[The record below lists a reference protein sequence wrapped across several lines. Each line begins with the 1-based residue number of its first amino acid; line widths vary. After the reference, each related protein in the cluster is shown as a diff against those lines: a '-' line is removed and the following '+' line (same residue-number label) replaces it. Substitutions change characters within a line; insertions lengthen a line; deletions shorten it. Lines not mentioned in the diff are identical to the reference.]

1 MKASGTSR
9 RHTGRRL
16 RQVAP
21 WLGVPAALV
30 ALLGVGADHLVAQ
43 QGRAQGAGPG
53 AAEGAAPA
61 GRAQQ
66 ASPAP
71 DPEVS
76 AQTPTF
82 RGGINFVRVD
92 VIVSDRNARPVTDLT
107 QADFEVLEDGKPQ
120 AIEQFRLI
128 KVDGNLA
135 PTESVPRQIRNRADE
150 ETEALRDDVRVFA
163 ILLDDYHVRRSN
175 SISVQEP
182 LIRFIQTQ
190 LRPNDLVTIML
201 PLTPVTDLAFTRDHQ
216 AIINTI
222 QRFEGRKFDY
232 RPMNQYEQ
240 QYSRYPTETVERIR
254 NDVVMGALRGLAV
267 RLGSLREGRKSVIFV
282 SEGLTA
288 MLPPQMRRADASQP
302 ENPIQ
307 TRMAAGSQDSS
318 SQITAEWFGQSD
330 VFTRM
335 REVIDL
341 ANRNNASIYSLDPR
355 GLAPFEYDLGDVGG
369 GTMSFATDRRAMQMT
384 QDTLRSLSEETDGRA
399 IVNRNSLGEGLAQII
414 RDSSYYYLIGYST
427 QAATDGKFHKIAV
440 NVKRRGVDVR
450 ARRGYFAATVADT
463 VRASTPAPTIG
474 RPVEAA
480 LATIAPSVQAGKY
493 VRTWLGTERGANGK
507 TRVTLVWEPLAQ
519 GASARREEAGRMLVL
534 AAGMKGD
541 LLFRGR
547 TPDAAATV
555 GGSAGQAGSN
565 GGTNGRGTNGSAG
578 SVTAATSHRLVFELP
593 PGQTELRLSV
603 EGATG
608 GTLDQEIKT
617 LDVPDLSAPQA
628 ALSTPRVHR
637 ARNAREV
644 QALAADASATPTAGR
659 EFSRTERLLIRF
671 DVYGAGTEAPVP
683 SATLLNR
690 TGQKISDVPVVPAT
704 AGGTHQIDLG
714 LNTIPAG
721 EYLVEVRVKGQAADE
736 ASVLV
741 PFRVG
746 A

>member
-1 MKASGTSR
+1 MASGTSR
-9 RHTGRRL
+9 RDTGRRL
-16 RQVAP
+16 RRVAS
-21 WLGVPAALV
+21 WIGVPV
-30 ALLGVGADHLVAQ
+30 ALAAMLAIDASRLAAQ
-43 QGRAQGAGPG
+43 QGRAQGAGSG
-53 AAEGAAPA
+53 AAQGAPPA
-61 GRAQQ
+61 GRAQG
-66 ASPAP
+66 AAPAT

-107 QADFEVLEDGKPQ
+107 QADFEVLEDGKAQ

-135 PTESVPRQIRNRADE
+135 PTESAPRQIRNRADE

-163 ILLDDYHVRRSN
+163 FLLDDYHVRRSN

-190 LRPNDLVTIML
+190 LRPNDLVTIMM
-201 PLTPVTDLAFTRDHQ
+201 PLTPVSDLSFTRDHQ
-216 AIINTI
+216 SIINAI

-240 QYSRYPTETVERIR
+240 QYARYPTETVERIR

-307 TRMAAGSQDSS
+307 SRMAAAGQDSS

-330 VFTRM
+330 VFSRM

-369 GTMSFATDRRAMQMT
+369 GTLSFATDRRAMQMT

-399 IVNRNSLGEGLAQII
+399 IVNRNSLGDGLAQII

-427 QAATDGKFHKIAV
+427 QAATDGKFHKISV
-440 NVKRRGVDVR
+440 NVKRRGLDVR
-450 ARRGYFAATVADT
+450 ARRGYFAATLADT
-463 VRASTPAPTIG
+463 VRAAAPAPTFA
-474 RPVEAA
+474 RPLEAA

-493 VRTWLGTERGANGK
+493 VRTWLGTERGTNGK
-507 TRVTLVWEPLAQ
+507 TRVTFVWEPLTQ
-519 GASARREEAGRMLVL
+519 GAAARREEAGRVLVL

-547 TPDAAATV
+547 TPDAPAS
-555 GGSAGQAGSN
+555 GGGGTGGTN
-565 GGTNGRGTNGSAG
+565 GATNGRGTIGAAG
-578 SVTAATSHRLVFELP
+578 GVAAVTSHRLVFELP

-617 LDVPDLSAPQA
+617 VDVPDLSAPQA

-637 ARNAREV
+637 ARNAREL
-644 QALAADASATPTAGR
+644 QQLAADASATPTAGR

-690 TGQKISDVPVVPAT
+690 SGQKISDVPVAAAV

-721 EYLVEVRVKGQAADE
+721 EYLVEVRVKGQADE